1 MYFYLLNFLK
11 TQFTLLLDCLSRIL
25 SIPRYMWWIA
35 FGAITHIILSIKGC
49 LNYQKPNDDERYIY
63 VGDGK
68 TIVVKAIEQF
78 RSLLKTEFYLDLNE
92 TFIVLCFI

>member
-1 MYFYLLNFLK
+1 
-11 TQFTLLLDCLSRIL
+11 
-25 SIPRYMWWIA
+25 MWWIDS
-35 FGAITHIILSIKGC
+35 GAITHISVSMQSGLTC
-49 LNYQKPNDDERYIY
+49 EKPNDGERYIY

-78 RSLLKTEFYLDLNE
+78 RSLLKIEFYLDLNE